1 MRFLVVGLGGI
12 GQRHVQ
18 NIRHL
23 YGNSVEILA
32 ARVRGLNHVLND
44 KLEIVAGEVEARYG
58 IARFPSVA
66 DALEQRPDAVL
77 VCNPTS
83 MHVETATEAVNAG
96 SHVFIE
102 KPLSNSMKGVDAL
115 AAKIERNK
123 LAGLVGYQM
132 RFHPCLIRLRS
143 LIESGI
149 LGPLLT
155 VRAEIGEY
163 LPGWHRYENYRDM
176 YASRRSLGG
185 GVILSQIHEI
195 DFLSS
200 LVGLPRR
207 VFAIGG
213 HLSSLDI
220 DVEDTASTLMEC
232 EFDGRSLP
240 VHLHQDYLQRPAS
253 RICEVV
259 GENAKATIDF
269 TRHTLEVV
277 GPDGRL
283 PDSFIAQGFERN
295 DLFLD
300 EMKHFVEC
308 VRGEAEPIVTVA
320 EAALSLRV
328 ALAARESIDT
338 GKVVTL

>member
-1 MRFLVVGLGGI
+1 M
-12 GQRHVQ
+12 
-18 NIRHL
+18 
-23 YGNSVEILA
+23 
-32 ARVRGLNHVLND
+32 
-44 KLEIVAGEVEARYG
+44 
-58 IARFPSVA
+58 
-66 DALEQRPDAVL
+66 
-77 VCNPTS
+77 
-83 MHVETATEAVNAG
+83 
-96 SHVFIE
+96 
-102 KPLSNSMKGVDAL
+102 
-115 AAKIERNK
+115 
-123 LAGLVGYQM
+123 
-132 RFHPCLIRLRS
+132 
-143 LIESGI
+143 
-149 LGPLLT
+149 
-155 VRAEIGEY
+155 
-163 LPGWHRYENYRDM
+163 
-176 YASRRSLGG
+176 
-185 GVILSQIHEI
+185 
-195 DFLSS
+195 
-200 LVGLPRR
+200 
-207 VFAIGG
+207 FAIGG